1 MNHGPAVELDED
13 FAIKKK
19 TKLGVILFFIYF
31 VVYALFVAIIV
42 IDSTLMG
49 KIVLGN
55 QNLAVVYGFGLIIF
69 AILLGVYYNW
79 QCTKYENLMNTK
91 EEKL

>member
-19 TKLGVILFFIYF
+19 TKLGVILFFIYL

-79 QCTKYENLMNTK
+79 QCTKYEDLMNTK